1 MNKVTGN
8 PRRLG
13 VSWFSAID
21 WQLKGFYFNKRI
33 VIASSCTIDPA
44 GVADHYNELDLF
56 YREIW
61 GEHVHHGLWLTGNE
75 DPALAVVQLVQLVA
89 AEAGIT
95 TGTRVCDIGCGYG
108 AAARYLARQKG
119 AEVTGVTISV
129 SQHAYARKVDSSG
142 NPNYLLSDWLATEL
156 PPESFDAAFAIES
169 SEHMPDKVE
178 FFSRAA
184 RILKTDGR
192 LVVCSWLAGQTPGGS
207 QKKWLLEPI
216 CREGRIPH
224 LLSSEE
230 LVTAAERAGFAT
242 LNQNDISNQVSRTW
256 SIVIARFLKR
266 LISDPRYR
274 SFLFDPELHNRIF
287 AATIIRIWLAYSIR
301 AMGYGIFT
309 FAKKALFALFVI
321 FSLYGLAG
329 IS

>member
-1 MNKVTGN
+1 
-8 PRRLG
+8 
-13 VSWFSAID
+13 
-21 WQLKGFYFNKRI
+21 LKEFYFKKRI
-33 VIASSCTIDPA
+33 VIASSRTIDSA

-75 DPALAVVQLVQLVA
+75 NPALAVVQLVQFVA
-89 AEAGIT
+89 DEAGIK
-95 TGTRVCDIGCGYG
+95 TGARVCDIGCGYG
-108 AAARYLARQKG
+108 AAARYLARQKEV
-119 AEVTGVTISV
+119 EVTAVTV
-129 SQHAYARKVDSSG
+129 SMRQHAYACKVDPSG
-142 NPNYLLSDWLATEL
+142 NPNYLLSDWLTTEL

-184 RILKTDGR
+184 RILKTGGR
-192 LVVCSWLAGQTPGGS
+192 LVVCSWLAGQTSGGS

-216 CREGRIPH
+216 CREGRMPH
-224 LLSSEE
+224 LLSSGE
-230 LVTAAERAGFAT
+230 LVAAAERAGFT
-242 LNQNDISNQVSRTW
+242 TIKQNDISNQVSRTW
-256 SIVIARFLKR
+256 SIVIVRFVKR

-287 AATIIRIWLAYSIR
+287 AATTIRIWLAYRIR
-301 AMGYGIFT
+301 AMRYGIFT
-309 FAKKALFALFVI
+309 FAKKALFTLFVI